1 MFNFSGKLRYS
12 CCQKVRCKGH
22 LRYKKM
28 LGANMNS
35 IVDMKKYGLSDYF
48 LSLSENFDGLLV
60 SRVILQEKGLYRIV
74 SNRGEKTAE
83 ISGKFRYNV
92 LSVSDF
98 PAVGDFVMVDWNE
111 RGGNAVIQQ
120 VLSRRS
126 CFTRRGAG
134 EGKQEQVVA
143 TNIDTVFLCMSL
155 NNDFNMRRLE
165 RYLSIAWDSGATPV
179 IVLTKSDLCK
189 DLNEKL
195 SEVSSVA
202 MGVEILVTTAIK
214 QDGYKQILP
223 FISEGKTCAFIG
235 SSGVGKS
242 TLINR
247 LLGEERLDTNGLR
260 NDDKGR
266 HTTTHRELFLLNNS
280 GMVIDTPGMRELG
293 MWDNSTGV
301 EKAFSDIEEL
311 VKQCRFRDCTH
322 SSEPECAICQA
333 LESGELD
340 VERWRSYLKLK
351 AENAY
356 TEDSESYLAAK
367 EKRFKEIAKINK
379 TNKRIKR

>member
-1 MFNFSGKLRYS
+1 
-12 CCQKVRCKGH
+12 
-22 LRYKKM
+22 M

-48 LSLSENFDGLLV
+48 LSLSKNFNGLLV
-60 SRVILQEKGLYRIV
+60 SRVVLQEKGLYRIV

-83 ISGKFRYNV
+83 ISGKFRYNA
-92 LSVSDF
+92 LSVYDF
-98 PAVGDFVMVDWNE
+98 PVVGDFVMVDWDE

-126 CFTRRGAG
+126 CFTRKGAG
-134 EGKQEQVVA
+134 EGRQEQVVA
-143 TNIDTVFLCMSL
+143 ANIDTVFLCMSL
-155 NNDFNMRRLE
+155 NNDFNIRRLE

-195 SEVSSVA
+195 SEVSAVA

-214 QDGYKQILP
+214 QDGYKKILP

-242 TLINR
+242 TLINC

-311 VKQCRFRDCTH
+311 AEQCRFRDCTH
-322 SSEPECAICQA
+322 SSEPGCAICQA

-340 VERWRSYLKLK
+340 VERWISYQKLK